1 MRLQH
6 PLPSV
11 FVAALHKGALPQLAR
26 ALQGLINQVEDIVKA
41 HALGAT
47 AACSGRCWFWGLAA
61 NGEQGVTD
69 VLEILNQETKDT
81 LSLVGQ
87 RNLRDVGAHNL
98 YRS

>member
-1 MRLQH
+1 MGGSDVVKISSKPMRSERQQH
-6 PLPSV
+6 
-11 FVAALHKGALPQLAR
+11 AR
-26 ALQGLINQVEDIVKA
+26 DDAGF
-41 HALGAT
+41 G
-47 AACSGRCWFWGLAA
+47 GLAA